1 MLANVFIF
9 GYNVA
14 RSLNKNFSEGV
25 NCRLETLFA
34 TAEDDLNGHSLV
46 ERVGA
51 RPLFHVVRGN
61 FGGERLSKVEAQVE
75 SLMTEILQDTAFEL
89 VDVEYVKERDWYLR
103 VFVDK
108 AGGIDLDDCQSIS
121 EQLSAKLDAADI
133 IGGAYI
139 LEVSS
144 PGIDRILKKDRDFVR
159 EAGKVVDVTLYA
171 PLDGKK
177 IFVGELEGRDES
189 FLRLK
194 DVAPLPRD
202 KVAQV
207 RLHIDF

>member
-1 MLANVFIF
+1 M
-9 GYNVA
+9 
-14 RSLNKNFSEGV
+14 
-25 NCRLETLFA
+25 
-34 TAEDDLNGHSLV
+34 
-46 ERVGA
+46 
-51 RPLFHVVRGN
+51 
-61 FGGERLSKVEAQVE
+61 SKVEMQVE
-75 SLMTEILQDTAFEL
+75 QFMAEILTGTDFEL

-108 AGGIDLDDCQSIS
+108 TGGIDLDDCQALS
-121 EQLSAKLDAADI
+121 ERLSEKLDNSDI

-159 EAGKVVDVTLYA
+159 EAGKLVDVTLYA

-177 IFVGELEGRDES
+177 NFVGELVSRDDN
-189 FLRLK
+189 FLHIK

>member
-1 MLANVFIF
+1 
-9 GYNVA
+9 
-14 RSLNKNFSEGV
+14 
-25 NCRLETLFA
+25 
-34 TAEDDLNGHSLV
+34 
-46 ERVGA
+46 
-51 RPLFHVVRGN
+51 
-61 FGGERLSKVEAQVE
+61 LSKVEAQVE
-75 SLMTEILQDTAFEL
+75 GLMAEILSGTDYEL

-108 AGGIDLDDCQSIS
+108 AGGIDLDDCQSLS
-121 EQLSAKLDAADI
+121 EKLGARLDSSDI

-177 IFVGELEGRDES
+177 FFTGELVGRDEN

-194 DVAPLPRD
+194 DITLPRD

>member
-1 MLANVFIF
+1 M
-9 GYNVA
+9 
-14 RSLNKNFSEGV
+14 
-25 NCRLETLFA
+25 
-34 TAEDDLNGHSLV
+34 
-46 ERVGA
+46 
-51 RPLFHVVRGN
+51 
-61 FGGERLSKVEAQVE
+61 SKVETQVE
-75 SLMTEILQDTAFEL
+75 GLMTEILQGTAFEL

-108 AGGIDLDDCQSIS
+108 AGGIDLDDCQALS
-121 EQLSAKLDAADI
+121 EQLSARLDAADI

-144 PGIDRILKKDRDFVR
+144 PGIDRILKKDKDFVR

-177 IFVGELEGRDES
+177 LYVGELEGRDEK
-189 FLRLK
+189 FLHIK
-194 DVAPLPRD
+194 NIAPLPRE
-202 KVAQV
+202 KVALV

>member
-1 MLANVFIF
+1 M
-9 GYNVA
+9 
-14 RSLNKNFSEGV
+14 
-25 NCRLETLFA
+25 
-34 TAEDDLNGHSLV
+34 
-46 ERVGA
+46 
-51 RPLFHVVRGN
+51 
-61 FGGERLSKVEAQVE
+61 SKVETQVE
-75 SLMTEILQDTAFEL
+75 NLMTEILAGTEYEL

-108 AGGIDLDDCQSIS
+108 ASGIDLNDCQL
-121 EQLSAKLDAADI
+121 LSDRLGAKLDQADI

-144 PGIDRILKKDRDFVR
+144 PGIDRILKKDKDFVR

-177 IFVGELEGRDES
+177 FFVGELVGRDEK
-189 FLRLK
+189 FLHIK
-194 DVAPLPRD
+194 DIAPLPRE
-202 KVAQV
+202 KVALV

>member
-1 MLANVFIF
+1 M
-9 GYNVA
+9 
-14 RSLNKNFSEGV
+14 
-25 NCRLETLFA
+25 
-34 TAEDDLNGHSLV
+34 
-46 ERVGA
+46 
-51 RPLFHVVRGN
+51 
-61 FGGERLSKVEAQVE
+61 SKVETQVE
-75 SLMTEILQDTAFEL
+75 NLMAEILAGTDYEL

-108 AGGIDLDDCQSIS
+108 AGGIDLDDCQNLS
-121 EQLSAKLDAADI
+121 ERLSPALDKTDI

-144 PGIDRILKKDRDFVR
+144 PGIDRILKKDKDFVR

-177 IFVGELEGRDES
+177 IFVGELEGRDEK

-194 DVAPLPRD
+194 DFEPLPRE

>member
-1 MLANVFIF
+1 MLANALNFV
-9 GYNVA
+9 YNTA
-14 RSLNKNFSEGV
+14 RSKSKKFSEVGI
-25 NCRLETLFA
+25 CKIETLFA
-34 TAEDDLNGHSLV
+34 QARNDLNGHSLV

-51 RPLFHVVRGN
+51 RPLFHVVRGK
-61 FGGERLSKVEAQVE
+61 FGGEQLSKVETQVE
-75 SLMTEILQDTAFEL
+75 GLMAEIFQDTPYEL

-108 AGGIDLDDCQSIS
+108 AGGIDLDDCQNIS
-121 EQLSAKLDAADI
+121 EQLSAKLDATDI
-133 IGGAYI
+133 ISGAYI

-144 PGIDRILKKDRDFVR
+144 PGIDRILKKDKDFVR

-177 IFVGELEGRDES
+177 IFVGELEGRDEK

-194 DVAPLPRD
+194 DVAPLPRE
-202 KVAQV
+202 KVALV
-207 RLHIDF
+207 RLHIEF

>member
-1 MLANVFIF
+1 M
-9 GYNVA
+9 
-14 RSLNKNFSEGV
+14 
-25 NCRLETLFA
+25 
-34 TAEDDLNGHSLV
+34 
-46 ERVGA
+46 
-51 RPLFHVVRGN
+51 
-61 FGGERLSKVEAQVE
+61 SKIESQVE
-75 SLMTEILQDTAFEL
+75 SLMAEILQGTDYEL

-108 AGGIDLDDCQSIS
+108 AGGIDLDDCQAIS
-121 EQLSAKLDAADI
+121 EKLGAKLDEVSI
-133 IGGAYI
+133 INVAYN

-144 PGIDRILKKDRDFVR
+144 PGIDRILKKDKDFIR

-177 IFVGELEGRDES
+177 LFVGELEGRDEK

-194 DVAPLPRD
+194 DIEPLPLE